1 MLNSDLS
8 LDDVLFKANR
18 DRPSGVPAHDHIRSG
33 DNSNGGGV
41 PDKEQERLDPTKDI
55 DLRVYSSF
63 DGDDDWTKHVREL
76 QTKSPLVV
84 FSKVR

>member
-1 MLNSDLS
+1 MRVYHRFSG
-8 LDDVLFKANR
+8 
-18 DRPSGVPAHDHIRSG
+18 RPSSFGRPENRS
-33 DNSNGGGV
+33 SRWGGV